1 MIDNAPP
8 WVVEQVREAQAFI
21 DREWSAHVHDTE
33 HVLKPDWRGEEYV
46 IRNNDDDIVMVH
58 SECRYCARRPTF
70 EESLIDA
77 ATAAIND
84 PSAALIIPPII
95 QVPEDRRQLGDAVA
109 DRLKGYGLDNTDRKE
124 PHR

>member
-33 HVLKPDWRGEEYV
+33 HVLKPDWRGEEYL

-58 SECRYCARRPTF
+58 IECRYCSRPPTF

-77 ATAAIND
+77 ARAAIND
-84 PSAALIIPPII
+84 AGAALIPPII
-95 QVPEDRRQLGDAVA
+95 QVPEDRRQIGDAVA
-109 DRLKGYGLDNTDRKE
+109 GRFEGYGIDHTDREE